1 MAVTPIQNPVV
12 YDIELYQ
19 GSEFQRTFVYKEG
32 DPQAAV
38 NLTGWLA
45 RASAR
50 ASFDT
55 PIVLNFDVTVTP
67 LTSTVFVTAD
77 AVTLSALDT
86 YSGVWDLELFPDPN
100 VAGGD
105 ERKAFRLVMG
115 KFTTIREVTR

>member
-19 GSEFQRTFVYKEG
+19 GSEFQRTFAYKEG
-32 DPQAAV
+32 TPQAAV
-38 NLTGWLA
+38 NLTGWLG
-45 RASAR
+45 RASCR

-55 PIVLNFDVTVTP
+55 PVVLNFDVTVDP
-67 LTSTVFVTAD
+67 LIGTVFVTTD

-100 VAGGD
+100 IAAD

-115 KFTTIREVTR
+115 KFTLSREVTQ

>member
-12 YDIELYQ
+12 YDIEIYQ

-32 DPQAAV
+32 SPQAAV
-38 NLTGWLA
+38 DLTGWLG
-45 RASAR
+45 RASCR

-55 PIVLNFDVTVTP
+55 PVVLNFDVTVDP
-67 LTSTVFVTAD
+67 LIGSVFVTAD
-77 AVTLSALDT
+77 AVVLSLLDT

-100 VAGGD
+100 IAPD

-115 KFTTIREVTR
+115 KFTLSREVTS